1 MKLNELK
8 LRSFRNYGE
17 TAVAFDPGVNLIV
30 GDNAQGKT
38 NLLEAIA
45 YLGSGKS
52 FRTQKTGELV
62 RFGGEFGEI
71 EGKVFSQ
78 DREQTLRWVLF
89 PGSRPRQLWRNGA
102 KQESN
107 RDIAGLLPTVL
118 FCPEDLMILKLG
130 AAQRRRFGDSALC
143 GLRPNY
149 DAALT
154 EYSRILDQKSRILKD
169 HFDHPGVLEILPEYN
184 TRLCQVGA
192 LLISYRARF
201 YDSLGKAA
209 AKYHS
214 QFSGGTEEFSLEYKT
229 VSTVTDP
236 FAPVSVLTQNLL
248 DHLDSHHRAELETGQ
263 CLTGPHKADFTV
275 TLSGID
281 LKACLA
287 QNKDFVAWLSISGTV
302 ISYPVVRSDDSAY
315 YLSHL
320 FSGKK
325 SKLGCLFSLKSSDYQ
340 QPSQNIAIYGHH
352 LSHSDAMFSTLI
364 DYKQEA
370 YYAEHSV
377 ITLDSIYGRRN
388 YRIFAVLNMK
398 VSDWDP
404 ATASFGSGKAFLQFV
419 NRAKRKALYSTDVE
433 VKEDDHILT
442 LITCD
447 RSYGGAS
454 GRLIVIAVQAQKLKR
469 RNTCS

>member
-102 KQESN
+102 KKKSN
-107 RDIAGLLPTVL
+107 RDIAGVLPTVL

-263 CLTGPHKADFTV
+263 CLTGPHKDDFTV
-275 TLSGID
+275 TLSGMD
-281 LKACLA
+281 LKAYGSQGQTRTAAISLKLA
-287 QNKDFVAWLSISGTV
+287 QRELMAREWGEEPVLLLDDVLSELDSGRQDFVLN
-302 ISYPVVRSDDSAY
+302 
-315 YLSHL
+315 
-320 FSGKK
+320 
-325 SKLGCLFSLKSSDYQ
+325 Q
-340 QPSQNIAIYGHH
+340 
-352 LSHSDAMFSTLI
+352 
-364 DYKQEA
+364 
-370 YYAEHSV
+370 
-377 ITLDSIYGRRN
+377 ITTGQV
-388 YRIFAVLNMK
+388 F
-398 VSDWDP
+398 
-404 ATASFGSGKAFLQFV
+404 
-419 NRAKRKALYSTDVE
+419 
-433 VKEDDHILT
+433 
-442 LITCD
+442 ITCCEP
-447 RSYGGAS
+447 
-454 GRLIVIAVQAQKLKR
+454 GRFTRLGKTIVIQNGNVM
-469 RNTCS
+469 